1 MRLIAHRG
9 LFNGESPKEENTN
22 LSEEE
27 KTTLAEKEREEFGKL
42 SVWEKNTRIKNIDS
56 NSEMKTMIKEKE
68 KEEMLKGFKESVLK
82 GFEESNNVGFMA
94 ANDTMYA
101 SYGNVSGENVQS
113 SLDDFFQP
121 F

>member
-1 MRLIAHRG
+1 MAKK
-9 LFNGESPKEENTN
+9 ESPKEENTN

-27 KTTLAEKEREEFGKL
+27 KTILAEKEREKFGKL

-68 KEEMLKGFKESVLK
+68 KEEMLKLFQ
-82 GFEESNNVGFMA
+82 ESNNVGFMA
-94 ANDTMYA
+94 ENDTMYA

-113 SLDDFFQP
+113 SMDDFFKP
-121 F
+121 LYTEK